1 MKKILTYKVKS
12 NIQLNPTI
20 YQMIL
25 LGDTDWIKMPG
36 QFMEITVKNGYL
48 KRPISICDFNEK
60 ELTIIYKVIGKGTK
74 YMSSLKQNDE
84 LEALI
89 GLGNGFDLTKV
100 KDDLLLIGGG
110 VGIPPLYSV
119 CKEAIKL
126 NKKPKVLLGFRTKDD
141 AYYIEEFK
149 KLNVEVYVSS
159 EDGSIG
165 DKANVVGL
173 LNKYNLNDYDYCTC
187 GPLKM
192 MEAIYNNSTGHGLL
206 SFEARMG
213 CGFGACMGCS
223 TKTKNGYK
231 RICKEGPIL
240 DSEEVLWED

>member
-1 MKKILTYKVKS
+1 
-12 NIQLNPTI
+12 
-20 YQMIL
+20 
-25 LGDTDWIKMPG
+25 
-36 QFMEITVKNGYL
+36 
-48 KRPISICDFNEK
+48 
-60 ELTIIYKVIGKGTK
+60 
-74 YMSSLKQNDE
+74 MSSLKQYDE
-84 LEALI
+84 LEALV
-89 GLGNGFDLTKV
+89 GLGNGFDLSKV

-110 VGIPPLYSV
+110 VGIPHLYRV
-119 CKEAIKL
+119 CKQAIKL
-126 NKKPKVLLGFRTKDD
+126 NKKPIVLLGFRTKDD
-141 AYYIEEFK
+141 SYYIEEFK
-149 KLNVEVYVSS
+149 KLNIEVYVGS

-165 DKANVVGL
+165 DKANVVDL
-173 LNKYNLNDYDYCTC
+173 INQYKLNDYDYCTC